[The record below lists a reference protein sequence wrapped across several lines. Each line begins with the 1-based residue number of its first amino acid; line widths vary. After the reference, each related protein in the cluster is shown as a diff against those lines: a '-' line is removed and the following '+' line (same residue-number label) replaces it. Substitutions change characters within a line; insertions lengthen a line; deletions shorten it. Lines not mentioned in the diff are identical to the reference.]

1 MHSNNC
7 TKIYPWWARPLPV
20 HGIDAVGHTSGCAVH
35 TVYRVPSVTDRVNGG
50 RFALAKIELLDSAN
64 FRPRSEFS
72 PSGA

>member
-50 RFALAKIELLDSAN
+50 FGEFPTSKRIFT
-64 FRPRSEFS
+64 FRSVTIIKRLS
-72 PSGA
+72 P